1 LLARSLGTTIKH
13 TGAWRDP
20 APLSEDVDIR
30 APPDHFPDWHF
41 PGIKDAG
48 KLMSDGKTLPVRFL
62 CRVCGACVATGD
74 NLQKSED
81 DVLVFSRLHCSPD
94 MQATKT
100 VSCGFCGSALGSRGN
115 NAYMLRKERVS
126 RGNDRLEI
134 LVCSL
139 KEKEISEVAPVLQEA
154 FPQSNVTP
162 RVLQKAELRG
172 FELKPMK
179 PHPDF
184 VVVVH
189 RNEGRALLTDRNGF
203 YHDVLGS
210 AWQQTRGNVL
220 VVLTRTETKG
230 GADLFDVQLLQNLS
244 TKGDQP
250 TIGAISACGRVL
262 TWESSPSKP
271 QIQQLQLLSEK
282 AYFREPPSVVHG
294 IPVGWA
300 KRNVSKADANASWC
314 SLL

>member
-1 LLARSLGTTIKH
+1 MG
-13 TGAWRDP
+13 
-20 APLSEDVDIR
+20 
-30 APPDHFPDWHF
+30 
-41 PGIKDAG
+41 
-48 KLMSDGKTLPVRFL
+48 
-62 CRVCGACVATGD
+62 TGD

-81 DVLVFSRLHCSPD
+81 DVHVFNQLHASVEI
-94 MQATKT
+94 QGGKT
-100 VSCGFCGSALGSRGN
+100 VVCPCCESALGSRGN
-115 NAYMLRKERVS
+115 NVFLLRKERVVK
-126 RGNDRLEI
+126 GQQRLEI

-172 FELKPMK
+172 FELKPTK
-179 PHPDF
+179 PNPDF
-184 VVVVH
+184 VVIVH

-220 VVLTRTETKG
+220 VVLTKTEQKG
-230 GADLFDVQLLQNLS
+230 GAAELFDGQLLQSLS
-244 TKGDQP
+244 TQGDQP

-262 TWESSPSKP
+262 TWETSPSKP
-271 QIQQLQLLSEK
+271 QIQQLQFLSEK
-282 AYFREPPSVVHG
+282 AYFREPGTFVQG

-300 KRNVSKADANASWC
+300 KSPPKAAAASSTWC
-314 SLL
+314 DIL